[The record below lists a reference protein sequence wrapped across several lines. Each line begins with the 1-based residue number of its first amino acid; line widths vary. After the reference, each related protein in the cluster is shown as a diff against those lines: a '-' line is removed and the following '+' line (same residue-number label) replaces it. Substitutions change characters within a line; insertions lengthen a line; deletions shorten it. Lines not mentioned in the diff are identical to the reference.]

1 MINATLIIGAV
12 IAVPLIWWFMDDK
25 DKRDRK

>member
-12 IAVPLIWWFMDDK
+12 IAVPLIWWLATNNDDG
-25 DKRDRK
+25 DRK